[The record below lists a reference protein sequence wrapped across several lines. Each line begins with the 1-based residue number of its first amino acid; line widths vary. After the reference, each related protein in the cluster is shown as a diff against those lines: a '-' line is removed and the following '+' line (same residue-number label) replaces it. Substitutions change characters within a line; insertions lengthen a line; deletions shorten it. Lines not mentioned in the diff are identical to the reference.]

1 MRNRIPYIQWR
12 EALLEQVPSENR
24 IGTSLML
31 LDSIQFSRPSE
42 EGPLIFDVTT
52 AVFVMS
58 GSSDVVIN
66 MKCYHVEAP
75 SFFIILPD
83 TVIQFIGVSAD
94 ADAFCIVMSKE
105 FFTDMI
111 SDASTSFK
119 LHNLFYN
126 NPVAKI
132 ENANVFSVYKDMLR
146 NLLHSPENEYK
157 IEAARHLTLT
167 IFYGYMLK
175 RQSVPVDKAQS
186 RQEEILENFLN
197 LLRTHYSEHR
207 EVSFYA
213 DKLCLT
219 AKYLSTA
226 VKEASGRTPLDWID
240 EYVTMAAKAM
250 LKSSN
255 MSIDEI
261 SVRLNFA
268 SLSLFGKFFKRVTG
282 QSPREYRVCKVGN

>member
-1 MRNRIPYIQWR
+1 MRKRIPYIQWR
-12 EALLEQVPSENR
+12 EALLEQVPSEDR
-24 IGTSLML
+24 VGTDLML
-31 LDSIQFSRPSE
+31 VDGVQGFRPSD
-42 EGPLIFDVTT
+42 GPLIFDVTT

-58 GSSDVVIN
+58 GSSDIVIN
-66 MKCYHVEAP
+66 MKSYHVEAP

-83 TVIQFIGVSAD
+83 TVVQFIGVSAD
-94 ADAFCIVMSKE
+94 ADAFCIIMSKE
-105 FFTDMI
+105 FFADMI
-111 SDASTSFK
+111 SDASMSFK
-119 LHNLFYN
+119 LHNIFYN
-126 NPVAKI
+126 NPVVNM
-132 ENANVFSVYKDMLR
+132 ENAWVFSLYKDMLR
-146 NLLHSPENEYK
+146 SLLHSPENEYK

-167 IFYGYMLK
+167 IFYGYMLR
-175 RQSVPVDKAQS
+175 RQNVPVDKAQS
-186 RQEEILENFLN
+186 RQEKILEDFLN
-197 LLRTHYSEHR
+197 LLRTYYSEHR

-213 DKLCLT
+213 DRLCLT

-250 LKSSN
+250 LKSSG

-282 QSPREYRVCKVGN
+282 QSPRMYRDSKVGN